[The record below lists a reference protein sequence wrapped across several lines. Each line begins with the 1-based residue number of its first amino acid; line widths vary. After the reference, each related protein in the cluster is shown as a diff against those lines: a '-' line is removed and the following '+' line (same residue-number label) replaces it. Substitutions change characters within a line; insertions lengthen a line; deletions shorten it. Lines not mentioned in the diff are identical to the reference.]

1 MTHIHYKFSSKLSYA
16 TVVFDGPHITLTDL
30 KERIMGR
37 EKLRAGDCDLQ
48 ITNAQTKEEY
58 TDEEGLIPKGSSVI
72 VRRVPNIRVS
82 VKKTH
87 NTERSAAHC
96 HFASGAVKAM
106 DDHSSSKTLPLF
118 SKMVNLAAADVSEDD
133 KIKVVMNQSAYD
145 PMTLSSYNK
154 KLGGVL
160 PANYTCFRCGNAGH
174 HIRKCPSAGDK
185 NFDAPPKIKKSTGIP
200 RSFMV
205 EVDDPNIRGAM
216 LTNCGRFAIP
226 AIDAQAYAVGK
237 KEKHPF
243 LHQEESEPED
253 ENIPVP
259 EELQCLICRDLLVD
273 SVVIPCC
280 GNSYCDDCIRTTLL
294 DSEEH
299 ICPTCH
305 QSDVSPDTLIA
316 NKFLRQAVNN
326 FKKEKGYTKSL
337 KGKSAGPQSLT
348 ATATP
353 NPVPTP
359 SATQQKKSHQSTRN
373 QQADVNKSGAHP
385 VSGLQSSV
393 EAPEKTQDDSVAVT
407 PPVFLNKDPTAVQT
421 KPMTMVHNDPVQKT
435 SLGQTP
441 TNMHSSS
448 SSSVCPAAVTSEFQP
463 LPPSSSSVPPAPPP
477 LFFSHHFHSFPPGQ
491 QYLSHPPG
499 PPVGLP
505 NWTQTNPQGPSIPP
519 LIPSS
524 SPSIRPLAQREWFSH
539 HGHRR
544 ERSPETRSTYRRSS
558 RSKSKSSRSS
568 SRSSRSRSKSHG
580 RSRSP
585 YSRHRV
591 PHSHTNPSRCYSYGY
606 KRSHSP
612 TPSSSSSPRDGSRST
627 SQSDH
632 RKKRH
637 HSKKSSQNSCKSR
650 RRVEHSPASSRNEKG
665 HSGPCGA
672 SEPTSSQE
680 TDTDYYQQWKRQYK
694 EWYDKYFSSYV
705 SHYHQLPPPP
715 NPLWADRAEDHS
727 SRTLNS
733 FNHLQY
739 PRSPSTHR
747 HSPPSQSSSDSRSS
761 HSQSSSEGHSPPPRS
776 SSDCSSPLPHSPGD
790 TRSSPSENAA
800 PHWGSTEKDSQEQGA
815 TAKSE
820 ELPALKPEH
829 ERKIK
834 YDKVVPED
842 HTRSLDAAPATSKKD
857 KRRNHKTCGDSIP
870 DSDALEAV
878 QIPLKPN
885 QKEKERQRKPES
897 ENKCERGKDSTSR
910 RQEGERPPKV
920 KPREKAHRGVKDTQ
934 PEVDKATKSERKE
947 KGVGE
952 EKKKEKSPIVPPEN
966 RHMHPDLEIP
976 EVECPQPVDKEKQQ
990 EQKKEEKK
998 PLPPRVKNIW
1008 EEGMNVKPQKKI
1020 SINIKLDGKKPE
1032 EKTEKQEWSCS
1043 ERSDANEDGEKVKVE
1058 ALHSEKQQATGPHD
1072 LCAAEEEDGTKSQN
1086 GAERQNLKETE
1097 ENESARI
1104 DDGRKEMR
1112 DVKVDERVTN
1122 NNGEKERKSSKENGE
1137 DERVTKDD
1145 RGKERRIGKE
1155 IEENDSGTN
1164 VERGLEQDKS
1174 VAPPVE
1180 EKTADEANGAEPPEE
1195 SKPEEELMV
1204 GVKMKTRTDEDAD
1217 SVMMSS
1223 SSENI
1228 TAEPDNTF
1236 IEDHG
1241 GGEEPLESRIEGTT
1255 SPREEKHGEHDTP
1268 ELMQVPFFELQ
1279 NPEETEQEQVSPP
1292 TPGMPG
1298 HREARG
1304 DAEQESQRSV
1314 EMQTDDENTER
1325 NSCLALSSGQYTS
1338 DSGDTEMEG
1347 KMGSDRPRDDE
1358 REWKGEGEE
1367 KESHQAKEDAE
1378 TELPIP
1384 PKIQLRLTSHHADSG
1399 AKEQEDDI
1407 DASSH
1412 LVHHSEC
1419 KKTIN
1424 VIPDVKSKSTEEASG
1439 HIYEMEGRT
1448 GADWPIDYE
1457 TNWEGEEGKKE
1468 KDLPQIQP
1476 SLTSHHAEGKYMEQE
1491 VSVDASKESHLV
1503 DHSDWKK
1510 QINVIPDVKSKST
1523 KVDYAHNPQH
1533 HNRDNVESKSKHR
1546 NSPPPSLVHL
1556 SGRLQGPPE
1565 SSGST
1570 LARKPSDEPP
1580 VNSVS
1585 NDHREAKP
1593 RASPL
1598 SKHSDAP
1605 AVKARPMS
1613 REELWKRYKLEKQL
1627 KESQQDRAGREASR
1641 HPGRRAEAERVGGE
1655 KPSGHDSYS
1664 GIVKKSEHER
1674 RPKKHKKGKPHGDAD
1689 PEELER
1695 KLKKSKKKHEG
1706 SQ

>member
-82 VKKTH
+82 VRKTH

-96 HFASGAVKAM
+96 HFASGVVKAM
-106 DDHSSSKTLPLF
+106 DDHSSSKSLPLF
-118 SKMVNLAAADVSEDD
+118 SKMVNLASADVSEDD

-253 ENIPVP
+253 DNIPVP

-326 FKKEKGYTKSL
+326 FKKEKGDTKSL
-337 KGKSAGPQSLT
+337 KGKSAAPQSLT
-348 ATATP
+348 ATPTP

-359 SATQQKKSHQSTRN
+359 SATQQTKSHQATRN
-373 QQADVNKSGAHP
+373 QQADVNKSGARP

-407 PPVFLNKDPTAVQT
+407 PPVFLSKDPAAVQT
-421 KPMTMVHNDPVQKT
+421 QPSTMVHHDPVQKT

-441 TNMHSSS
+441 TKVHSSS

-477 LFFSHHFHSFPPGQ
+477 LFLSHHFHSFPPGQ

-499 PPVGLP
+499 PPAGLP
-505 NWTQTNPQGPSIPP
+505 NWTQTNPQGPPIPP
-519 LIPSS
+519 LIPSF
-524 SPSIRPLAQREWFSH
+524 SPAIHPLTQREWFSH
-539 HGHRR
+539 HGHMR
-544 ERSPETRSTYRRSS
+544 ERSPGTRSTYTRSS

-591 PHSHTNPSRCYSYGY
+591 PHSHTNPSRSYSYAY
-606 KRSHSP
+606 KRSHS
-612 TPSSSSSPRDGSRST
+612 PSSSSSPRDASRST
-627 SQSDH
+627 SRSDH

-650 RRVEHSPASSRNEKG
+650 RRAEHPPASSRNEV
-665 HSGPCGA
+665 GA
-672 SEPTSSQE
+672 GEPTSSQE
-680 TDTDYYQQWKRQYK
+680 MDMDCYQQWKRQYK

-715 NPLWADRAEDHS
+715 DPLLAERAEGRS
-727 SRTLNS
+727 SRKLNS
-733 FNHLQY
+733 FDRPQY
-739 PRSPSTHR
+739 PRSRSTRRHSTRR

-761 HSQSSSEGHSPPPRS
+761 HSQSSGEGRSPPARS

-790 TRSSPSENAA
+790 TRSPPSENAA
-800 PHWGSTEKDSQEQGA
+800 PHRGSTEKDSQEQGA
-815 TAKSE
+815 TVKSE
-820 ELPALKPEH
+820 ELPALKHEH

-834 YDKVVPED
+834 CDKVVPED
-842 HTRSLDAAPATSKKD
+842 RTRSPDAAPPTSKKD
-857 KRRNHKTCGDSIP
+857 KRRNHKTCRDSIP
-870 DSDALEAV
+870 DSDALEAI
-878 QIPLKPN
+878 QMPLKSN

-897 ENKCERGKDSTSR
+897 ENKCERGKDSTSQR
-910 RQEGERPPKV
+910 PKV
-920 KPREKAHRGVKDTQ
+920 KPREKAHSEVKDTQ
-934 PEVDKATKSERKE
+934 PEGCKATKSERKE
-947 KGVGE
+947 KGAGE
-952 EKKKEKSPIVPPEN
+952 EKKKEKSPIAPPEN
-966 RHMHPDLEIP
+966 GRTHLEIP

-990 EQKKEEKK
+990 EQKKDEKK

-1020 SINIKLDGKKPE
+1020 SINIKLDGKRPE
-1032 EKTEKQEWSCS
+1032 EKTEKQEWPCS
-1043 ERSDANEDGEKVKVE
+1043 EKSDANEDAEKVKVE
-1058 ALHSEKQQATGPHD
+1058 APHSEKQQATGPHD
-1072 LCAAEEEDGTKSQN
+1072 LCAAQEEDGTTSQK

-1097 ENESARI
+1097 ENESTRI
-1104 DDGRKEMR
+1104 DDGRKEMS
-1112 DVKVDERVTN
+1112 DVRVDERLTN
-1122 NNGEKERKSSKENGE
+1122 NYGEKERKSLKENGE

-1145 RGKERRIGKE
+1145 GGKERRIAKE
-1155 IEENDSGTN
+1155 IEEEDDGTN
-1164 VERGLEQDKS
+1164 VERGLEPDES

-1180 EKTADEANGAEPPEE
+1180 KTTADEANGEEP
-1195 SKPEEELMV
+1195 KPEEELMV
-1204 GVKMKTRTDEDAD
+1204 GVEMKTRTDENAD
-1217 SVMMSS
+1217 CGMMSS
-1223 SSENI
+1223 SSESPDI
-1228 TAEPDNTF
+1228 AAQHDNTF
-1236 IEDHG
+1236 IEDRG
-1241 GGEEPLESRIEGTT
+1241 EGEEPLESRIQGTT
-1255 SPREEKHGEHDTP
+1255 SPREEKRGERDDAP

-1279 NPEETEQEQVSPP
+1279 NPEEMEQASPP
-1292 TPGMPG
+1292 TPGTPG

-1314 EMQTDDENTER
+1314 EMQTDDENRER
-1325 NSCLALSSGQYTS
+1325 NSRLALPSGQYTS
-1338 DSGDTEMEG
+1338 DSGDTETEG
-1347 KMGSDRPRDDE
+1347 KMGCDRPRDDE
-1358 REWKGEGEE
+1358 IDWKDKGEE
-1367 KESHQAKEDAE
+1367 KESHRAKEDTE
-1378 TELPIP
+1378 TELP
-1384 PKIQLRLTSHHADSG
+1384 KIQLHLTSHHAHSG
-1399 AKEQEDDI
+1399 AGEQEDDI
-1407 DASSH
+1407 DSSSH
-1412 LVHHSEC
+1412 LVHHEC

-1439 HIYEMEGRT
+1439 HIYEMDGRT
-1448 GADWPIDYE
+1448 GADRPTDDE
-1457 TNWEGEEGKKE
+1457 ANWKDEEGKKE
-1468 KDLPQIQP
+1468 EDLPQIQP
-1476 SLTSHHAEGKYMEQE
+1476 SLTSHHADRKYKEQE

-1503 DHSDWKK
+1503 HHNDWKK
-1510 QINVIPDVKSKST
+1510 QINVIPDGENT
-1523 KVDYAHNPQH
+1523 
-1533 HNRDNVESKSKHR
+1533 ESNLKHR

-1556 SGRLQGPPE
+1556 SERLQGPPE

-1570 LARKPSDEPP
+1570 PALKPSDEPP
-1580 VNSVS
+1580 A
-1585 NDHREAKP
+1585 NDHGEAEP

-1613 REELWKRYKLEKQL
+1613 REELWKRYKLEKRL
-1627 KESQQDRAGREASR
+1627 KESQQDRAGTEPGREASR
-1641 HPGRRAEAERVGGE
+1641 NHGRRAEAERVGGE
-1655 KPSGHDSYS
+1655 KPSGHDSD
-1664 GIVKKSEHER
+1664 IVKKSEHER
-1674 RPKKHKKGKPHGDAD
+1674 RPKKHKKGATHEDAD

-1695 KLKKSKKKHEG
+1695 KLKKSKSPHEG